1 MKKYKA
7 VIFDLDG
14 VIISTD
20 NQHYLAWLEVCTNRN
35 IHFDKQINN
44 LLRGVSRTESL
55 EIILHNAK
63 RVFNQVEKDDILTEK
78 NNFYVDSLSTLSEKS
93 LSEDVKY
100 TLSKL
105 KENNILIAIGSSSK
119 NAKIILQNLNI
130 IDLFD
135 AVSDGN
141 NITKSKPDPEVFLIA
156 AQMLGLKP
164 AECLVVEDAHAGIEA
179 AYNGKMDSVGI
190 NDAYTSKLATYQIKR
205 LSEILKI
212 II

>member
-20 NQHYLAWLEVCTNRN
+20 NLHYLAWLAACKKRN
-35 IHFDKQINN
+35 IYFDNQINN

-55 EIILHNAK
+55 EIILNNAK
-63 RVFNQVEKDDILTEK
+63 IVFNQAEKDAMLVEK
-78 NNFYVDSLSTLSEKS
+78 NNLYVKSLSSLSKKS

-105 KENNILIAIGSSSK
+105 KENKLLIAIGSSSK
-119 NAKIILQNLNI
+119 NAKTILKNLNI

-141 NITKSKPDPEVFLIA
+141 NIAHSKPHPEVFLIA
-156 AQMLGLKP
+156 AKMLGLKP
-164 AECLVVEDAHAGIEA
+164 EECLVVEDAHAGIEA

-190 NDAYTSKLATYQIKR
+190 NDAYTSNLATYKIKQ

-212 II
+212 I